1 MNQVILV
8 VQIIISILLIVSI
21 LLQNRGS
28 QLGVSFGGGGE
39 TYRSKR
45 GIEKFLF
52 YGTIIFAILFASSS
66 ILALVISS

>member
-1 MNQVILV
+1 MDQILSV
-8 VQIIISILLIVSI
+8 VQIIISLFLIISI

-45 GIEKFLF
+45 GVEKFLF
-52 YGTIIFAILFASSS
+52 YASIVFAVLFASSS
-66 ILALVISS
+66 ILALVMSS